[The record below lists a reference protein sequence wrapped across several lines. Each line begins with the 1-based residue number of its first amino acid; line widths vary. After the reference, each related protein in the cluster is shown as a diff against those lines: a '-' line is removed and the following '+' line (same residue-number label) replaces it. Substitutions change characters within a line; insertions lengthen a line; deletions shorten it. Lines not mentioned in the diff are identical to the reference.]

1 MQTAQFIHP
10 ALPRAGLA
18 ARQRR
23 RGMTAMLAMLFLV
36 LFSALAVGFY
46 AAVTMASQVS
56 GNDQRV
62 SQAYLAAESGMDFM
76 RFQLARVSIPPGTP
90 QSEILTELE
99 KDLKEQL
106 HGTANFAGKEVK
118 KTGNVIQVPANLS
131 DFIVTSADRTMGFR
145 ATITDWAGEIVVKVE
160 GRYGNTAGIG
170 RAFQMDFTRAS
181 KPTTVFDFAVASKG
195 KVAIQKGTVT
205 GPPGNELLASI
216 MSGKE
221 SAPAIAMSGGTVGG
235 NLTVVG
241 PGLASIT
248 GGKVRDST
256 NAAYILSNYVKK
268 SDEKPEFPVVDTT
281 VFKAYATNT
290 YTSGTTLKNVRIP
303 AGTNPKFTGGATIQG
318 ILYVESP
325 NTIDFR
331 GNVQMQG
338 MIVFENKG
346 TPANNV
352 IDMRGNF
359 SHLPLPNGAEFD
371 ALRSISGIAVMAPT
385 TSMVISGSV
394 DSVLKGNVILG
405 QFRNGGSADWTIDQG
420 TLMTLD
426 EPAAGT
432 ETTLFNGK
440 TVKFLST
447 GTNNQP
453 TTGLV
458 YSSYFKPKP
467 VSYQEV
473 TP

>member
-1 MQTAQFIHP
+1 
-10 ALPRAGLA
+10 
-18 ARQRR
+18 
-23 RGMTAMLAMLFLV
+23 MTALLAMLFLV

-46 AAVTMASQVS
+46 SAVTMASQVS
-56 GNDQRV
+56 SNDQRV
-62 SQAYLAAESGMDFM
+62 AQAYLAAESGMDFM
-76 RFQLARVSIPPGTP
+76 RYQLARVSIPPGTP
-90 QSEILTELE
+90 QANILAELE

-106 HGTANFAGKEVK
+106 HGTYNFLGKEIK
-118 KTGNVIQVPANLS
+118 MTGNVIQIPANPS
-131 DFIVTSADRTMGFR
+131 QFVTTSADGITGFR
-145 ATITDWAGEIVVKVE
+145 ATITDWAGEIVVKIE
-160 GRYGNTAGIG
+160 GRYGNTAGVG

-195 KVAIQKGTVT
+195 KIAMQKGTVS
-205 GPPGNELLASI
+205 GPPGNELLASV

-221 SAPAIAMSGGTVGG
+221 TAPAIAMSGGTITG

-241 PGLASIT
+241 PGLASVT
-248 GGKVRDST
+248 GGTVRGSS
-256 NAAYILSNYVKK
+256 NAAYIQANYVKQTP
-268 SDEKPEFPVVDTT
+268 DKPEFPVVDTT

-290 YTSGTTLKNVRIP
+290 YTSGSILKNVRIP
-303 AGTNPKFTGGATIQG
+303 AGTNPKFTGGSTIQG
-318 ILYVESP
+318 ILYIESP
-325 NTIDFR
+325 NTVEFR
-331 GNVQMQG
+331 GHTQMQG
-338 MIVFENKG
+338 MIVFENAG
-346 TPANNV
+346 TPATNV

-371 ALRSISGIAVMAPT
+371 SLRSISGIAVMAPT

-394 DSVLKGNVILG
+394 DSLLKGNVILG

-432 ETTLFNGK
+432 ETTVFNGK

-447 GTNNQP
+447 GANNQP

-467 VSYQEV
+467 ISYQEV
-473 TP
+473 SP